1 MIAKARNL
9 LLILGILSA
18 TALCQRSYFVKF
30 SEAIPHEALA
40 EACRSGKILSEQKRN
55 STGGSFPV
63 LIRNLAERAK
73 VTDSRIQHI
82 YKFVLPAAMTE
93 DEFRASISALYPIE
107 YLEAEHVYRVDAAP
121 NDSLYTEQW
130 GLQKIDIETA
140 WKVTQGVDT
149 VLIGVV
155 DTGIDYT
162 HADLKNKIYFNP
174 GEMGLDSLGRD
185 KRFNGVDDDG
195 DGFVDDYMGWDFV
208 NRVGF
213 AYDST
218 GGDYLDWDNNPMDED
233 KQFSHGTSIAG
244 VIGAETNNRVGI
256 AGVAPKIKLLNC
268 RAMDPDGNGSE
279 EDVASAIL
287 YATMMGARVINMS
300 FGDNSFSY
308 VLRDVIRYA
317 YEKNVVL
324 VASSG
329 NDGSNLPH
337 YPSGYSEVISVGN
350 STPEDY
356 VASNSNFGSRLD
368 LIAPGTSIMT
378 TAKNNQ
384 YHTLD
389 GTSLSA
395 PFVSGTAGLILSV
408 KNYTN
413 EEVKQILKS
422 TADDIGTVGWDEHS
436 GAGRLNAGKAL
447 NILAPAL
454 IKFTYPYQDFAT
466 TADTVSVSATVLSP
480 YFTDFSFSY
489 GYGYSPVN
497 WIPVI
502 EGRQY
507 QIANARLAT
516 IVVSGLKG
524 DSIITI
530 RLHVNQSNGS
540 PLEERINIHV
550 IKDKVKPLLVTLS
563 PALYGDKPT
572 ILASTYSEQQGIV
585 RMYYRESGSSAF
597 NFVTLDGLSM
607 NTSFVRNAHYGY
619 IPLNIAKPNTPYE
632 IYFEFEN
639 LVGVVTTLYDSTTH
653 YYQVLSPTAVNA
665 FPVIVDPFTLG
676 KGAVFGYPLNITGAP
691 YRDVIFYKNGN
702 TQTAYI
708 YSLSDSTF
716 VLKDSLSQR
725 IVKAYGDFTG
735 SGKNAFLANWN
746 RNLYFLEQQS
756 ANSTTFTDKFKKEDQ
771 VSWPVAIGDF
781 DGDGRAELLEIKND
795 TTLALYRVKPDYS
808 LDSLS
813 SINNFGRGPFGR
825 GVFNSPN
832 AVFAGLNKSGKSR
845 IWITD
850 DLGNI
855 LCMQVSSTGKLIP
868 DTLCSFAVDLTT
880 TSADMAVGDFD
891 GDGKPDLALLLHS
904 QSQLQ
909 IAQFYDVIVVSFASG
924 TPEIIYDK
932 TFIDPSAEYSSLT
945 RQPSSTVKF
954 ADVDANGHQEL
965 IVGTYPYAYILRYT
979 ANQLDDIIYY
989 AENVSAN
996 TILAGDF
1003 KGDGIQDIAL
1013 PTTTGIHF
1021 IRLSRTTGTVQPN
1034 DVTGYSLDSTSV
1046 YLSWHGNSSRYYI
1059 YRSTDSTVFN
1069 LVDSTQSSTFVDNPV
1084 SPGIIY
1090 YYKIG
1095 AQQTAGGTLFSTAAR
1110 VFAHKPARIRAA
1122 QLADGSRS
1130 LRLEFTGNIETAISN
1145 LTNFHLISSTGDLIY
1160 PASVAVVSQ
1169 TAYQVTF
1176 GSHVHSGIYKFLV
1189 AGLHDAFGSPIPS
1202 DTIALSFSDAPK
1214 SQEFY
1219 ISSFSIESAYIL
1231 SITFN
1236 LPVDSVSVR
1245 NVQNYVFKPANLVKS
1260 VFVDGANPAKIY
1272 LQLDGSR
1279 PIGAT
1284 GIEHVLQILNVCSSS
1299 GSGKIPIQTGAGS
1312 VIQLSAFASDLSGIY
1327 TYPNPVHPSR
1337 TNMLT
1342 FAGLPK
1348 FAEVQVFSLDGKHLK
1363 TLQTSDGTGGVA
1375 WNMICEDGK
1384 QLSSGIYL
1392 YLLRQL
1398 NENGDEIRTKL
1409 AKFTVV
1415 R

>member
-1 MIAKARNL
+1 M
-9 LLILGILSA
+9 LSA
-18 TALCQRSYFVKF
+18 TAFCQRSYFVKF
-30 SEAIPHEALA
+30 SEAIPRETLA
-40 EACRSGKILSEQKRN
+40 EACRSGKILSEQKR
-55 STGGSFPV
+55 SSPGPSMPF
-63 LIRNLAERAK
+63 LIRALSERTK

-82 YKFVLPAAMTE
+82 YKFVLPSAMTE
-93 DEFRASISALYPIE
+93 DEFRSSLSTLYPIE

-130 GLQKIDIETA
+130 GLQKIDIESA
-140 WKVTQGVDT
+140 WKVSQGADT

-162 HADLKNKIYFNP
+162 HPDLKNKIYFNP

-195 DGFVDDYMGWDFV
+195 DGFADDYMGWDFV

-244 VIGAETNNRVGI
+244 VIGAETNNHIGI
-256 AGVAPKIKLLNC
+256 AGVGPKIKLLNC

-287 YATMMGARVINMS
+287 YATMMGAKVINMS

-356 VASNSNFGSRLD
+356 VAANSNYGSRLD
-368 LIAPGTSIMT
+368 LIAPGTSIVT

-408 KNYTN
+408 KSFTN

-422 TADDIGTVGWDEHS
+422 TADDIGTAGWDEHS
-436 GAGRLNAGKAL
+436 GAGRLNAGRAL
-447 NILAPAL
+447 NILAPAR

-466 TADTVSVSATVLSP
+466 TADTISVSATILSP
-480 YFTDFSFSY
+480 YFSDFSFSY

-502 EGRQY
+502 DGRQY
-507 QIANARLAT
+507 QVANASLAT
-516 IVVSGLKG
+516 IDLSGLKG
-524 DSIITI
+524 DSVVTL
-530 RLHVNQSNGS
+530 RLRVNQSNGT
-540 PLEERINIHV
+540 PLEERMNIHV
-550 IKDKVKPLLVTLS
+550 IKSKAKPVLVSLC
-563 PALYGDKPT
+563 PAMYGNRPT

-585 RMYYRESGSSAF
+585 RMYYRETGATAF

-619 IPLNIAKPNTPYE
+619 IPLNIAKPNTLYE
-632 IYFEFEN
+632 VYFEFEN
-639 LVGVVTTLYDSTTH
+639 LVGAVTTLYDSTSH
-653 YYQVLSPTAVNA
+653 YYRVLSPTAVNGY
-665 FPVIVDPFTLG
+665 PVVTDPFSLS
-676 KGAVFGYPLNITGAP
+676 KGSVFGNPLNLTSALF
-691 YRDVIFYKNGN
+691 REVIFYKNGN

-708 YSLSDSTF
+708 YSLSDSGF
-716 VLKDSLSQR
+716 VLRDSISQR

-735 SGKNAFLANWN
+735 SGKKALLANWN

-756 ANSTTFTDKFKKEDQ
+756 TNSTTFSEKFKKEDQ
-771 VSWPVAIGDF
+771 SSWPVAVGDF
-781 DGDGRAELLEIKND
+781 DGDGKTELLEIKND
-795 TTLALYRVKPDYS
+795 STLSLYRVKSDYS

-813 SINNFGRGPFGR
+813 SLINFGKGPFGK

-832 AVFAGLNKSGKSR
+832 AVFADLNKTGKSR
-845 IWITD
+845 IWIAD
-850 DLGNI
+850 DAGNV
-855 LCMQVSSTGKLIP
+855 LCMQVNTSGILIP
-868 DTLCSFAVDLTT
+868 DTLCSFAVDLAT
-880 TSADMAVGDFD
+880 TSADMSVGDFD

-909 IAQFYDVIVVSFASG
+909 IAQFYDVLVVSFASG
-924 TPEIIYDK
+924 SPEVIYEK
-932 TFIDPSAEYSSLT
+932 TFVDPSAEYSSLT

-954 ADVDANGHQEL
+954 ADVDANGRQEL

-979 ANQLDDIIYY
+979 ENQLDDIIFY
-989 AENVSAN
+989 AENVSTN
-996 TILAGDF
+996 TMLTGDF
-1003 KGDGIQDIAL
+1003 RGDGIQDIAL
-1013 PTTTGIHF
+1013 PSNTGIQF
-1021 IRLSRTTGTVQPN
+1021 IRLARTTGTVEPN
-1034 DVTGYSLDSTSV
+1034 DVIGYSVDSTSI

-1059 YRSTDSTVFN
+1059 YRSTDSTIYR
-1069 LVDSTQSSTFVDNPV
+1069 LVDSTQGSSFIDKNVNLGV
-1084 SPGIIY
+1084 MY
-1090 YYKIG
+1090 YYKI
-1095 AQQTAGGTLFSTAAR
+1095 AARPITGGNLFSTVAR
-1110 VFAHKPARIRAA
+1110 VFAHKPARIKTA
-1122 QLADGSRS
+1122 LLTEGSRS
-1130 LRLEFTGNIETAISN
+1130 LRLEFTSGMETAISN
-1145 LTNFHLISSTGDLIY
+1145 LTNFHLISSAGDLIY
-1160 PASVAVVSQ
+1160 PGSVAVVSQ

-1176 GSHVHSGIYKFLV
+1176 SENVHSGIYKFSI
-1189 AGLHDAFGSPIPS
+1189 AGLHDAYGSPIPS
-1202 DTIALSFSDAPK
+1202 DTIALTFTEAPK
-1214 SQEFY
+1214 GLEFY
-1219 ISSFSIESAYIL
+1219 ISSFSIESPYTIR
-1231 SITFN
+1231 ITFN
-1236 LPVDSVSVR
+1236 LPVDTVSVG
-1245 NVQNYVFKPANLVKS
+1245 NIQNYVFKPANRVKS
-1260 VFVDGANPAKIY
+1260 VVVDGSNPSKIY

-1279 PIGAT
+1279 PVGAT
-1284 GIEHVLQILNVCSSS
+1284 GIEHVLQVLNVYSSS
-1299 GSGKIPIQTGAGS
+1299 GSGKIPIQSGAGS
-1312 VIQLSAFASDLSGIY
+1312 VIQLSAFAGDLSGIY
-1327 TYPNPVHPSR
+1327 TYPNPVKPGR
-1337 TNMLT
+1337 NNLLT

-1348 FAEVQVFSLDGKHLK
+1348 FAEIQVFSLDGKHLK
-1363 TLQTSDGTGGVA
+1363 TLQTSDGTGGVS

-1398 NENGDEIRTKL
+1398 NETGDEIRTKL
-1409 AKFTVV
+1409 AKFTVI